1 MLEIKLKGNGKSFG
15 QLLVEKIV
23 DTFLMLSATKFKF
36 LLFVV
41 ITSYSIHYTKLYDKL
56 IAVIE
61 EIKSEFQK
69 EQTEFENQEQKINN
83 KYNQILKKLN
93 QEVLQTK
100 TLITQTEVKYSQTE
114 LKISNLQKDAE
125 KKKIEELSK
134 IEPLIKEVLLNI
146 GKSRQKYQDIKS
158 EKEKKV
164 KEKQEEQKQETN
176 KLKSHFDNL
185 EQKLD
190 AQIVEEKP

>member
-1 MLEIKLKGNGKSFG
+1 VFDEKILLSQNLSPQIIESNKSFYG
-15 QLLVEKIV
+15 VKLNLDEIDLNVKTIADYQSEKN
-23 DTFLMLSATKFKF
+23 
-36 LLFVV
+36 
-41 ITSYSIHYTKLYDKL
+41 KL

-114 LKISNLQKDAE
+114 LKISNLQKGAE

-134 IEPLIKEVLLNI
+134 IELLIKEVLLNI
-146 GKSRQKYQDIKS
+146 GKSKQKYQHIKS

-164 KEKQEEQKQETN
+164 KEKQEEQKQEEER
-176 KLKSHFDNL
+176 LNL
-185 EQKLD
+185 EEKI
-190 AQIVEEKP
+190 QIKRNN